1 MKKQMCFEGK
11 IISIRRNAKSENW
24 KENTKEGENNGLN
37 FYWER
42 GDKKIWL
49 FSQKYTPGVHEQ
61 FRNGMRDFDIRN
73 FKKWKRN
80 PRLDKTI
87 DKIPVYVAYAIRE
100 IA

>member
-24 KENTKEGENNGLN
+24 KENTKEGENNVLN

-49 FSQKYTPGVHEQ
+49 FSQK
-61 FRNGMRDFDIRN
+61 
-73 FKKWKRN
+73 K
-80 PRLDKTI
+80 L
-87 DKIPVYVAYAIRE
+87 
-100 IA
+100 